1 MTENKRKLAAIVFT
15 DIKGF
20 TELSSKNEPAALELL
35 RKQRKL
41 FKPIVEKNNG
51 DWLKEIGDGLLLSF
65 PTSIDAINCAIAI
78 QQSVKNIENLDLR
91 IGIHQGEV
99 IYQDGDIFG
108 DDVNIASRL
117 EKHSPVG
124 GIAISGR
131 VNSSLERNPDFET
144 SFIGAPELSGVSQN
158 IKIYCVVSHGLP
170 KNKMVSNQ
178 IKKKTNRPQFLKK
191 YLFPLTG
198 GLLVLIGGAFWLL
211 LPLLTLSF
219 ADVDE
224 NYDKRIAVLYFE
236 NRGSKEDAFFSDGL
250 TEEIILR
257 LSKLEQLSVVS
268 RYDIL
273 QYKGKIIDL
282 EEIKEKYDAEFL
294 INGNI
299 NKLGEKIKIY
309 TELVDLN
316 NRTVKWSKSFEK
328 QLNDVFAIQN
338 EIAIE
343 IVNNIDIDLSVA
355 EKELILDFDQPD
367 LDVYDA
373 INKIKYSNSFD
384 DSFSVKSN
392 LIIIDDIIEIDPTLS
407 EGYALK
413 SFLLGILL
421 MQRTNYF
428 ESFDGDKTKTMGFG
442 KSKESKIYSDLKFN
456 KEQALKYDP
465 TNEIALTIQ
474 IWNDFETWLE
484 NTSNI
489 LNARKIVIR
498 MNEMKNY
505 YPDHYVVDNFKAAI
519 ESVKYQLGF
528 SGSHEKRIQH
538 YKTFISKTNLIY
550 NREFLARLLFSKA
563 TEDLIFALY
572 DSKNKSFSDIIYY
585 KDLMK
590 QYYMRFYPEWDNGIR
605 YSWYFDREKLSIGD
619 WQSLIDASLDVKEIS
634 NKIFIKDKNPEC
646 QIVEFD
652 TDFMIA
658 YYYAEMG
665 ETEIALGMLEQIDTL
680 KTLDL
685 LRKIDN
691 MTLYGED
698 GETGIQW
705 WKNQAPYFY
714 YLASKIYLFAGN
726 QEKYLEYNKR
736 ILKHFRNIEI
746 GEDDIWNKLL
756 KINIQT
762 GLAKYFA
769 DKENIEEAKMY
780 LDLIDVDDIPTFKP
794 FDIHQFIDIHYNL
807 LSVTKKLDDID
818 EYNEYLNNSYRE
830 IIKFSNSLNADHKKI
845 FLNRYP
851 VKEIMKIKQIG

>member
-65 PTSIDAINCAIAI
+65 PTSIDAVNCSIAI
-78 QQSVKNIENLDLR
+78 QHSVKNIENLDLR
-91 IGIHQGEV
+91 IGVHQGEV

-178 IKKKTNRPQFLKK
+178 SKKKTNRPQFLKK

-198 GLLVLIGGAFWLL
+198 GLLVLIGCVFWLL

-316 NRTVKWSKSFEK
+316 DRTVKWSKSFEK
-328 QLNDVFAIQN
+328 QLNDIFAIQN
-338 EIAIE
+338 EIALE

-373 INKIKYSNSFD
+373 INKIKYGIILD
-384 DSFSVKSN
+384 DTFSVKSN
-392 LIIIDDIIEIDPTLS
+392 LIIIDDIIEIDPTFS
-407 EGYALK
+407 DGYAMK
-413 SFLLGILL
+413 GLLSIMIL
-421 MQRTNYF
+421 MERAKF
-428 ESFDGDKTKTMGFG
+428 WESFEDENKSMGLG
-442 KSKESKIYSDLKFN
+442 KSKESKIFSDAKLN
-456 KEQALKYDP
+456 IEQALKYDAS
-465 TNEIALTIQ
+465 NEVALVMRAFL
-474 IWNDFETWLE
+474 DVETWLD

-489 LNARKIVIR
+489 LNARKIVMRI
-498 MNEMKNY
+498 NEMREY
-505 YPDHYVVDNFKAAI
+505 YPDHYAIDHFKGGFENLKIILGLSSSDDKAI
-519 ESVKYQLGF
+519 NHFKSF
-528 SGSHEKRIQH
+528 IF
-538 YKTFISKTNLIY
+538 KTKLIY
-550 NREFLARLLFSKA
+550 SKEFLARLLFGNA
-563 TEDLIFALY
+563 IEDLISLIY
-572 DSKNKSFSDIIYY
+572 QSKNKSYSDIIYY

-590 QYYMRFYPEWDNGIR
+590 QYYTWMYPEWDDGIR

-634 NKIFIKDKNPEC
+634 NKIFTKDKNPEC

-714 YLASKIYLFAGN
+714 HLASKINLFAGN

-746 GEDDIWNKLL
+746 GEDDTWRKLL

-780 LDLIDVDDIPTFKP
+780 LDLIDVDDIPTFEP

-830 IIKFSNSLNADHKKI
+830 IIKFSNSLNADHKEI

-851 VKEIMKIKQIG
+851 VKEIMKIKEIG